1 MKKILTTVSIMAG
14 SIGMVLAQAPSNQV
28 GGNLSALIATVQRL
42 VNQLVPL
49 AIGLAIASLF
59 YGIVMFM
66 WKGQSD
72 SKAHDQWLKWM
83 GMSILALFVMVSVWG
98 LVGFVGS
105 ILGINSGGAGPT
117 IGFPSG
123 PTN

>member
-1 MKKILTTVSIMAG
+1 MKKILTTISVAVSTVGLA
-14 SIGMVLAQAPSNQV
+14 LAQAPSTQV
-28 GGNLSALIATVQRL
+28 GGNLSNLIAAVQRL

-59 YGIVMFM
+59 YGIIMFM
-66 WKGQSD
+66 WKGKD
-72 SKAHDQWLKWM
+72 DEKAHTKWLQWM